1 MAEFITF
8 PFKSSQIV
16 IHASTPDFL
25 KATSLL
31 GGAVPVRIGY
41 ATIVPGVMYLYIY
54 THTVY
59 VSSSANEGA
68 QHYQNKEKHWEVMI
82 CVFAQKAR
90 RLMAR
95 ILATERPASEG
106 SSLH

>member
-1 MAEFITF
+1 MAEFIAF

-54 THTVY
+54 IH
-59 VSSSANEGA
+59 
-68 QHYQNKEKHWEVMI
+68 
-82 CVFAQKAR
+82 
-90 RLMAR
+90 
-95 ILATERPASEG
+95 ILYMFLQAPMKVRNITKTKKNTG
-106 SSLH
+106 K